1 MPKNENKGEEMV
13 AIMETIHRYVPMVEA
28 TESVIVPSLNATVE
42 IKKAKSYPVILH
54 GDYVTASRARG
65 AQKAKSNSESA
76 YSRLEGL
83 VPASADWHTKLKLM
97 EVCVLVH

>member
-1 MPKNENKGEEMV
+1 
-13 AIMETIHRYVPMVEA
+13 MVEA

-42 IKKAKSYPVILH
+42 IKKAKSYPFIL
-54 GDYVTASRARG
+54 VTASRARG
-65 AQKAKSNSESA
+65 AQKANSNSESA

-97 EVCVLVH
+97 EVCVLCCI